1 MNILKK
7 FENWKILSILKKHPV
22 RFSQWQ
28 GIRQLACIRQM
39 SAVEKARLR
48 VLTSVILAQK
58 TFVGVQGL
66 ELNDEMKLLIAAQAC
81 VPILKLGLNY
91 YSAFTQVSVYPA
103 AFWVEREII
112 DASGVIHTHKTLLA
126 GEAWS
131 HGPVILSWDDIKKDL
146 QEDDAGHNVII
157 HEFVHK
163 IDMLNAGANGVPPF
177 SSNTNSEEWGAV
189 FRNAFERLSR
199 NIQLH
204 RKLRLNAYGA
214 TSPAEFFAV
223 VSEHFFTNPQHLN
236 LHYPKVYHELALFYG
251 QDRAA

>member
-7 FENWKILSILKKHPV
+7 FENWKVLSIIKKHPV
-22 RFSQWQ
+22 RFSQWKD
-28 GIRQLACIRQM
+28 IRQLACISHM

-48 VLTSVILAQK
+48 VLTSMLLQQK
-58 TFVGVQGL
+58 IFVGVQGL
-66 ELNDEMKLLIAAQAC
+66 ELSSEMKLLIATQAC

-91 YSAFTQVSVYPA
+91 YSTFTQISVYPT

-112 DASGVIHTHKTLLA
+112 DASGVIHTSKALLA

-131 HGPVILSWDDIKKDL
+131 HGPVILSWDDIMKDL
-146 QEDDAGHNVII
+146 QEDNAGHNVII

-163 IDMLNAGANGVPPF
+163 IDMLNTGANGVPPF
-177 SSNTNSEEWGAV
+177 SANISSEEWGQV

-199 NIQLH
+199 NIRLN
-204 RKLRLNAYGA
+204 RKLCLNAYGA

-223 VSEHFFTNPQHLN
+223 VSEYFFTNPQHLSQ
-236 LHYPKVYHELALFYG
+236 HYPKVYHELTLFYG
-251 QDRAA
+251 QDRAE